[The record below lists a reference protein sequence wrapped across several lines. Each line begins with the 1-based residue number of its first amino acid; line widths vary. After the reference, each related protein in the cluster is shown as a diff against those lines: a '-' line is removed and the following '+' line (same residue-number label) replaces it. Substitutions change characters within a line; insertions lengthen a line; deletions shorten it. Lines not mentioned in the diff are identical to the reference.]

1 MLAAAFACLAFLSAI
16 LMIWQWIAAVRF
28 PLHQRTPQVRASLP
42 SISILKPVTGA
53 DSGTAEALESWLN
66 QAYPGSIEIL
76 FGVGSQNDPAFPLV
90 QQLLDRHP
98 KAPARLIVCP
108 HHPALN
114 RKVGK
119 LIHLAQVATGKIV
132 VVSDADVSAPTD
144 LLAQAVPLLDAPTIG
159 LVHCLYRIANAPTPA
174 TRWEAF
180 VVNVDFWSQVL
191 QNQTLKPI
199 NYALGA
205 VMVFRRHTLDQ
216 LGGFESL
223 ANVLADDNRL
233 GRRIVEQGLR
243 TRFCPVVVDCRA
255 APADWPSV
263 WRHQL
268 RWAITIRVCQPGP
281 YFLSIL
287 ANGTLWPLLWAA
299 AARSPGVIA
308 VASALIGL
316 RMIQA
321 ISLQSRFTQNPR
333 DWTGIG
339 LAPLKD
345 MLQVALWASAF
356 LHQQVVWRGARFR
369 ISPDGQ
375 LQPSDAP
382 ADATPVVPPAS
393 AQNALSSS
401 GFGIPPQNR

>member
-1 MLAAAFACLAFLSAI
+1 MLATAFACLAFLSAT
-16 LMIWQWIAAVRF
+16 LMIWQWVAAVRF
-28 PLHQRTPQVRASLP
+28 PLHQRNPEVRTSLP

-66 QAYPGSIEIL
+66 QAYPGSVEIL
-76 FGVGSQNDPAFPLV
+76 FGVGSPNDPAFPLV
-90 QQLLDRHP
+90 RQLLDRNP
-98 KAPARLIVCP
+98 NAPARLILCP

-119 LIHLAQVATGKIV
+119 LIHLAHVATGQIL

-144 LLAQAVPLLDAPTIG
+144 LLTQAVPLLDIPSVG
-159 LVHCLYRIANAPTPA
+159 LVHCLYRIANAPTLA

-199 NYALGA
+199 DYALGA
-205 VMVFRRHTLDQ
+205 VMIFRRQTLAQ

-233 GRRIVEQGLR
+233 GRRIVEQGFR
-243 TRFCPVVVDCRA
+243 TEFCPVVVDCRA
-255 APADWPSV
+255 APADWLSV

-287 ANGTLWPLLWAA
+287 ANGTLWPFLWAA
-299 AARSPGVIA
+299 AGRSPIVMAIA
-308 VASALIGL
+308 AALIAL

-321 ISLQSRFTQNPR
+321 ISLQSRFTQNPH
-333 DWTGIG
+333 DWTSAW

-356 LHQQVVWRGARFR
+356 LHQEVVWRGARFR
-369 ISPDGQ
+369 IGPDGQ
-375 LQPSDAP
+375 LRPSDAP
-382 ADATPVVPPAS
+382 DATTPVVPPS
-393 AQNALSSS
+393 PAQNALSSS